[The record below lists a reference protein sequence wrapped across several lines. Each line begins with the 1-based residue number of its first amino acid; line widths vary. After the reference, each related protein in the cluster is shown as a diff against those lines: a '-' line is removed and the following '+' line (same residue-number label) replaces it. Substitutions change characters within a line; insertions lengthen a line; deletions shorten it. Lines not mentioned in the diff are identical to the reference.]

1 MGAFFD
7 IALSI
12 LVGSLLLLMIVSYN
26 NDMIETNGI
35 NGMYSIVQQAGMDF
49 QDIFKNDLRK
59 IGMGVPEG
67 TAVFLDADSNLL
79 RFNADLDLD
88 GSLNQII
95 YYIGNTTTA
104 NFTENP
110 NDRMLFRRV
119 DAGAI
124 ENYTYGIVDFSLI
137 YYDED
142 GIQTTTLNDIR
153 QVEYRCYMESTF
165 GYGGEYPG
173 IYVRGRIKPKN
184 LD

>member
-67 TAVFLDADSNLL
+67 TAVF
-79 RFNADLDLD
+79 
-88 GSLNQII
+88 
-95 YYIGNTTTA
+95 
-104 NFTENP
+104 
-110 NDRMLFRRV
+110 
-119 DAGAI
+119 
-124 ENYTYGIVDFSLI
+124 
-137 YYDED
+137 
-142 GIQTTTLNDIR
+142 
-153 QVEYRCYMESTF
+153 
-165 GYGGEYPG
+165 
-173 IYVRGRIKPKN
+173 
-184 LD
+184 